1 MIVSTITRRSTVVK
15 YEAIAN
21 EIRDRITDGTYKV
34 ESLIPDQVSLSEEF
48 KVSRMTIKKA
58 LDILALEGLIYRQRG
73 SGTFV
78 MKNSPLNKENAAVN
92 EYDGLTKQM
101 KGHKIE
107 SKIIKFT
114 VEFPDEEIM
123 QHLMIEKSV
132 PVYNLIRLRII
143 DDKPYVLEHTYMPT
157 DLTTGLTEDIIKGSI
172 YEYIHDELKIK
183 FTGAYRKIRADKS
196 SKYDQE
202 YLDCGVN
209 DPVLEVEQIVYL
221 KDGRPFEHSRSRHR
235 YDTRS
240 YTFIDMNKKV

>member
-1 MIVSTITRRSTVVK
+1 MVK

-21 EIRDRITDGTYKV
+21 EIRNRITNGEYKV
-34 ESLIPDQVSLSEEF
+34 ESLIPDQVTLSEEF

-58 LDILALEGLIYRQRG
+58 LDILAKKGLIYRQRG

-78 MKNSPLNKENAAVN
+78 MKNYKKKKKNAAVN

-101 KGHKIE
+101 QGHKLE

-114 VEFPDEEIM
+114 VEFPNEEM
-123 QHLMIEKSV
+123 MEHLMIEKNM
-132 PVYNLIRLRII
+132 PVYNLIRLRIL
-143 DDKPYVLEHTYMPT
+143 DDKPYVLEHTCMPT
-157 DLTTGLTEDIIKGSI
+157 DLAVGLTEDIIKGSI
-172 YEYIHDELKIK
+172 YKYLHEDLNIT
-183 FTGAYRKIRADKS
+183 FSGAFRKIRADKS

-202 YLDCGVN
+202 YLNCGVH

-240 YTFIDMNKKV
+240 FTFIDMNQKF